1 MMALVSEVANHN
13 RARSV
18 SATSLANASNRL
30 QRASPFAGVQ
40 GQSPW
45 RVSGQRPDAPCPI
58 RHGAPV
64 EGVLPGGNSWR
75 RRCRVIRESLMS
87 ETTPAPQPGT
97 PAQQPPLVVN
107 IQYVK
112 DLSFEVPGAPNIYT
126 TLRQQPQ
133 VAINL
138 DVQARRIVEGGPNY
152 EVTLMI
158 RAEAT
163 DGAPGQGDGQTPPPV
178 VFIAELTYG
187 GVFTLTGLPDNAI
200 EPVLLVECPRILF
213 PFARNILADVS
224 RDGGFPPV
232 LLQPIDFVQLWQSR
246 RARQAAAGTA

>member
-1 MMALVSEVANHN
+1 
-13 RARSV
+13 
-18 SATSLANASNRL
+18 
-30 QRASPFAGVQ
+30 
-40 GQSPW
+40 
-45 RVSGQRPDAPCPI
+45 
-58 RHGAPV
+58 
-64 EGVLPGGNSWR
+64 
-75 RRCRVIRESLMS
+75 MS
-87 ETTPAPQPGT
+87 ETTPLPQPGT
-97 PAQQPPLVVN
+97 PAQPPLVVN
-107 IQYVK
+107 IHYVK

-126 TLRQQPQ
+126 TLRSQPQ

-138 DVQARRIVEGGPNY
+138 DVQARRIVEGGSNY

-163 DGAPGQGDGQTPPPV
+163 DPTAQGNGQTAPAPV
-178 VFIAELTYG
+178 VFIAELTYA

-232 LLQPIDFVQLWQSR
+232 LLQPIDFVQLWQNR
-246 RARQAAAGTA
+246 RAQQAQAQGAAAPTTA